1 MTTQNQ
7 DILIPE
13 ITPELKR
20 GPQWLQ
26 DKRNSSKESYNNT
39 PIPRRGLHLWRYTD
53 PTTFVV
59 DKAEVADAT
68 FRTDLDNVIESELAL
83 LQNGH
88 SSAFVLDKAG
98 RDITFNLADNL
109 VKDGIVI
116 SKLSDAVETHSE
128 LVNKHLYSQVNSES
142 GKFEAMN
149 SALWNDGIF
158 IYIPDGKSVAQP
170 IHLLRESGMDNS
182 AQFPRLLVVVG
193 KNSEVTIIDEYSGGS
208 ETQSDNMSLTN
219 SAVEIFGDNDSR
231 TRYISLQRNS
241 EGAKVYLAH
250 RAKAQQN
257 ATVLTVP
264 LAFGAAVS
272 KQNFGVTLNGEG
284 ADSKMYGLL
293 FGGGHQHYDNHTLHH
308 HTVGKTTSDINFKV
322 VLKDKAN
329 SAYTG
334 LIKIENK
341 AKTCEA
347 YQENRNLLLNRG
359 CKAETI
365 PELEIL
371 NEDVICSHGATIGPL
386 DPEMIFFLKCRGINQ
401 TEATR
406 MIVSGFVATTL
417 KQVPDDLKEKI
428 AEFVT
433 KRLEDI

>member
-1 MTTQNQ
+1 MTTRNQ

-13 ITPELKR
+13 ITAELKR
-20 GPQWLQ
+20 GPLWLQ
-26 DKRNSSKESYNNT
+26 DIRKSSKESYNNS

-53 PTTFVV
+53 PTTFIL
-59 DKAEVADAT
+59 DKSQVTDAL
-68 FRTDLDNVIESELAL
+68 FRDGLEKVIEDELAL
-83 LQNGH
+83 LKDGH
-88 SSAFVLDKAG
+88 SSAFVIDKAG
-98 RDITFNLADNL
+98 RDIEFHTNDNLAT
-109 VKDGIVI
+109 DGIII
-116 SKLSDAVETHSE
+116 SKLSDAVESHYE
-128 LVNKHLYSQVNSES
+128 IVNKHLYSQVNSDT

-158 IYIPDGKSVAQP
+158 IYIPDGKSVEKP

-208 ETQSDNMSLTN
+208 ETQGDNMSLTN
-219 SAVEIFGDNDSR
+219 SVVEIFGDVDSR

-250 RAKAQQN
+250 RAKAEQN
-257 ATVLTVP
+257 ASILTVP

-272 KQNFGVTLNGEG
+272 KQNFGVTLNGTG
-284 ADSKMYGLL
+284 ADSKIYGLL
-293 FGGGHQHYDNHTLHH
+293 FGGGNQHYDNHTLHH

-334 LIKIENK
+334 LIRIENQ

-347 YQENRNLLLNRG
+347 YQENRNLLLSRG

-386 DPEMIFFLKCRGINQ
+386 DPEMIFFLKCRGINE

-406 MIVSGFVATTL
+406 MIVSGFVEATL
-417 KQVPDDLKEKI
+417 KQVPDDLKDKI
-428 AEFVT
+428 SEFVT

>member
-7 DILIPE
+7 DIMIPE

-26 DKRNSSKESYNNT
+26 DKRTASKESYNNS

-53 PTTFVV
+53 PASFVV
-59 DKAEVADAT
+59 DKDQVVDTA
-68 FRTDLDNVIESELAL
+68 FRANLNYTIEAELAHL
-83 LQNGH
+83 KDGNL
-88 SSAFVLDKAG
+88 SAFVVDKSG
-98 RDITFNLADNL
+98 RDIEINSSDN
-109 VKDGIVI
+109 VTSDVI
-116 SKLSDAVETHSE
+116 IISTLSDAVESHFE
-128 LVNKHLYSQVNSES
+128 IVNKHLYSLVNNET

-158 IYIPDGKSVAQP
+158 IYIPDGKTVEQP
-170 IHLLRESGMDNS
+170 IHLLRESGLDKS

-193 KNSEVTIIDEYSGGS
+193 KNSEVTIIDEYAGGS

-219 SAVEIFGDNDSR
+219 SAVEIFGDIDSR

-241 EGAKVYLAH
+241 EGAKIYLAH
-250 RAKAQQN
+250 RANAEQN
-257 ATVLTVP
+257 ASILTVP
-264 LAFGAAVS
+264 LAFGGAIS

-293 FGGGHQHYDNHTLHH
+293 FGGGRQHYDNHTLHH
-308 HTVGKTTSDINFKV
+308 HAVGKTTSDINFKV

-334 LIKIENK
+334 LIRIENS
-341 AKTCEA
+341 AKVCEA
-347 YQENRNLLLNRG
+347 YQENRNLLLNKG

-386 DPEMIFFLKCRGINQ
+386 DPEMVFFLKCRGINE
-401 TEATR
+401 TDATR
-406 MIVSGFVATTL
+406 MIVSGFVEATL
-417 KQVPDDLKEKI
+417 KQVPADLKEKI
-428 AEFVT
+428 PEFVA

>member
-7 DILIPE
+7 DIMIPE
-13 ITPELKR
+13 ISPELKR
-20 GPQWLQ
+20 GPKWLQ
-26 DKRNSSKESYNNT
+26 DKRTASKESYNNS

-53 PTTFVV
+53 PTNFVV
-59 DKAEVADAT
+59 DKSQINDAL
-68 FRTDLDNVIESELAL
+68 FRANFESVIESELAL
-83 LQNGH
+83 LKDGH
-88 SSAFVLDKAG
+88 SSAFVIDKAG
-98 RDITFNLADNL
+98 RDITFHIANKLAS
-109 VKDGIVI
+109 DGVVV
-116 SKLSDAVETHSE
+116 SKLSDAVESHHE
-128 LVNKHLYSQVNSES
+128 IVNKYLYSQVNSDT

-158 IYIPDGKSVAQP
+158 IYVPDGKSVEKP
-170 IHLLRESGMDNS
+170 IHLLRESGMDSS

-193 KNSEVTIIDEYSGGS
+193 KNSNVTIIDEYSGGS

-219 SAVEIFGDNDSR
+219 SAVEIFGDVDSR

-250 RAKAQQN
+250 RAKAEQN
-257 ATVLTVP
+257 ASILTVP
-264 LAFGAAVS
+264 LAFGGAVS
-272 KQNFGVTLNGEG
+272 KQNFGVTLNGAG

-293 FGGGHQHYDNHTLHH
+293 FGGGNQHYDNHTLHH
-308 HTVGKTTSDINFKV
+308 HAVGKTTSDINFKV

-334 LIKIENK
+334 LIRIENN
-341 AKTCEA
+341 AKVCEA
-347 YQENRNLLLNRG
+347 YQENRNLLLNKG

-371 NEDVICSHGATIGPL
+371 NEDVICSHGATIGPI
-386 DPEMIFFLKCRGINQ
+386 DPEMIFFLKCRGINE

-406 MIVSGFVATTL
+406 MVVGGFVEATL
-417 KQVPDDLKEKI
+417 KQVPDDIKEKI
-428 AEFVT
+428 SEFVAQ
-433 KRLEDI
+433 RLENI